1 MINNQ
6 IKKNKIRNKLNNIN
20 KNNLN
25 YKNLINY
32 NNNTDMIYKKKSYDT
47 KLIYNDDEPPNN
59 KLLKNFFKHKCKTKQ
74 NLINVIQKRDYNK
87 TEYFS
92 SLKLMKVSDINYKR
106 ISDSIN
112 LNKRI
117 DYKINKEGKN
127 FNESGCINRNE
138 KNKNII
144 YQYKNFEN
152 KKTRKY
158 I

>member
-1 MINNQ
+1 
-6 IKKNKIRNKLNNIN
+6 
-20 KNNLN
+20 
-25 YKNLINY
+25 
-32 NNNTDMIYKKKSYDT
+32 MIYKKKSYDN
-47 KLIYNDDEPPNN
+47 KLIYNDDEQPNN

-74 NLINVIQKRDYNK
+74 NLINVNQKRDYNK
-87 TEYFS
+87 TYFS

-112 LNKRI
+112 LNKNN

-152 KKTRKY
+152 KKTRNNINIKFTSGNKFFGEDISYNKY
-158 I
+158 GSENDILDFKFFKNIF